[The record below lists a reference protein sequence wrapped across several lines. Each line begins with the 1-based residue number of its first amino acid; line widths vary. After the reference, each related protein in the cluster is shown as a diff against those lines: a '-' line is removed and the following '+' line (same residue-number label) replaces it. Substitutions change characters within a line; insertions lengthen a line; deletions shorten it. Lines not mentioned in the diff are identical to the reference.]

1 QKKCQVEGSFRANA
15 DKSQSA
21 CDAYC
26 ISSGYSGGTASATGS
41 KSMCSFGSK
50 YVKDFSTCSMGYDS
64 KIYKSCNSYISCDC
78 SGGQQACSDGT
89 PYGEC
94 SSTKPKYCDNGNLVN
109 KPSNCGCPSG
119 YANCDSTDSNG
130 CEVNLNTDEDNCG
143 SCGNSCGTGYNC
155 KNGACVED
163 SGGTCTEYGG
173 GNGDHYN
180 KGYIILSDGTKLEDH
195 CMTGAYEKHVMEY
208 WCTTDGHGQGNFPC
222 PDGCENGACKSSG
235 GGTCTEYGGGQGDH
249 YNKGYIILSDG
260 TKLEDHCM
268 TGAYEKH
275 VMEYWCTTDG
285 HGQGNFPCPDG
296 CENGACVSGGP
307 DPQTCDAYGGTCRY
321 GGCSSGEEDLIDT
334 FDCNPGYRCCRESTP
349 DPQTCDAYGG
359 TCRYSGC
366 SSGEEDLIDTFDCN
380 PGYRCCRESTPGPQT
395 CDAYGGTCTVPE
407 TCGSKCTG
415 NLLPGACPQGTICCD
430 CSGGQKGQD
439 PVADAG
445 FDHRALEE
453 AEVTLDARGSYD
465 PDGTIVSYVW
475 TENGNPICPAGSM
488 CTRDDYSAGTH
499 TITLT
504 VTDNDGNTDSDEMT
518 LTVLG
523 VRPGE
528 LRALIDYPKNG
539 QFFDDNQQIYFAGAG
554 VKGGAGKL
562 RLLRWMSSID
572 DDGYIGSGPYFY
584 KKLSPGKHT
593 ITLKAFDNKGNYATD
608 SVTITVDSGEQDTT
622 LPSSWDWSH
631 VVLPHAPPYDP
642 PGANWMTRVKHQ
654 GRCGCCAAF
663 GLLGTIEAVYN
674 VEQGNP
680 DLDIDLSEQDLVN
693 CAGTNGCCGVSPI
706 RMLNHIKINGIPDEN
721 YFKYTDSTC
730 SHSIVD
736 KKCEC
741 LCKYNNPCSNTQCPY
756 SVPLGDPKWVIT
768 NYDRMYGSRDE
779 IKKRLTEKGPL
790 FAGMD
795 IINLRQDWDSM
806 DCKGDIK
813 CNHGIVIVGYDDS
826 GGYWIIK
833 NSWGDS
839 NHPYFKVKYGAC
851 GIEDFVVNVKGVKK
865 Q

>member
-1 QKKCQVEGSFRANA
+1 MSHTALCAQKKCPVEGSFRANA

-78 SGGQQACSDGT
+78 SGGQQTCSDGT

-94 SSTKPKYCDNGNLVN
+94 KTSDPPRYCDNGYLIDNCV
-109 KPSNCGCPSG
+109 KCGCPTG
-119 YANCDSTDSNG
+119 YD
-130 CEVNLNTDEDNCG
+130 CETGGENSG
-143 SCGNSCGTGYNC
+143 SCLGTDPREC
-155 KNGACVED
+155 
-163 SGGTCTEYGG
+163 
-173 GNGDHYN
+173 
-180 KGYIILSDGTKLEDH
+180 SDGTPHGECSPTPPQRCNNGVWVDDCNK
-195 CMTGAYEKHVMEY
+195 CPPCPTGR
-208 WCTTDGHGQGNFPC
+208 CQTDGICKQIGQP
-222 PDGCENGACKSSG
+222 P
-235 GGTCTEYGGGQGDH
+235 H
-249 YNKGYIILSDG
+249 
-260 TKLEDHCM
+260 
-268 TGAYEKH
+268 
-275 VMEYWCTTDG
+275 
-285 HGQGNFPCPDG
+285 
-296 CENGACVSGGP
+296 
-307 DPQTCDAYGGTCRY
+307 
-321 GGCSSGEEDLIDT
+321 
-334 FDCNPGYRCCRESTP
+334 
-349 DPQTCDAYGG
+349 
-359 TCRYSGC
+359 
-366 SSGEEDLIDTFDCN
+366 
-380 PGYRCCRESTPGPQT
+380 
-395 CDAYGGTCTVPE
+395 
-407 TCGSKCTG
+407 
-415 NLLPGACPQGTICCD
+415 
-430 CSGGQKGQD
+430 
-439 PVADAG
+439 ADAG
-445 FDHRALEE
+445 FDHRALEG

-465 PDGTIVSYVW
+465 PDGAIVSYVW

-488 CTRDDYSAGTH
+488 CTKDDYSAGTH

-518 LTVLG
+518 LTILG

-539 QFFDDNQQIYFAGAG
+539 QFFDENQQIYFAGAG

-572 DDGYIGSGPYFY
+572 DNGYIGSGPYFY
-584 KKLSPGKHT
+584 KKLSPGEHT
-593 ITLKAFDNKGNYATD
+593 ITLKAFDRYSYATD
-608 SVTITVDSGEQDTT
+608 SVTITVESEEQDNT

-680 DLDIDLSEQDLVN
+680 GLDIDLSEQDLVN
-693 CAGTNGCCGVSPI
+693 CAGTRGCCGVSSI
-706 RMLNHIKINGIPDEN
+706 KMLNHIKIDGIPDEN

-730 SHSIVD
+730 SHSIVN

-741 LCKYNNPCSNTQCPY
+741 ECKYNNPCSNTKCPY
-756 SVPLGDPKWVIT
+756 SVPLKDSKWVIT
-768 NYDRMYGSRDE
+768 NYHRMSGGRDE

-795 IINLRQDWDSM
+795 MSSYRQDWDSM
-806 DCKGDIK
+806 DCKGTLEYD
-813 CNHGIVIVGYDDS
+813 HGIVIVGYDDS
-826 GGYWIIK
+826 GGYWIVK

-851 GIEDFVVNVKGVKK
+851 LIEGKVYYVEGVKK